1 MKRVLGRKQKIRN
14 EDWLN
19 VMQHIEDFVSPR
31 ELTVERCV
39 TIEDIRSMIVGKKA
53 AYAWSAGKDSIVL
66 GEICSMVG
74 ITDCMM
80 AVCNLEYPVFMQWV
94 EKHRPEGLKILNTG
108 QNLEWLSEH
117 PSMLFPQDSATAAK
131 WFSIVQH
138 RAQAQY
144 YKENDLDV
152 LLLGRR
158 RADGNYCGKGSNSYT
173 DKKGVTRY
181 SPLASWSHEEILAY
195 IHYHKLPLPPIYKWK
210 NGYLCGT
217 HPWAARQWTGFV
229 ENGWREVFDIDENIV
244 KRAAECIESAAKF
257 LDKVS
262 IN

>member
-1 MKRVLGRKQKIRN
+1 MKRILGKKQKIRN

-19 VMQHIEDFVSPR
+19 AMKHIEALVSSE
-31 ELTVERCV
+31 ELEMRVEE
-39 TIEDIRSMIVGKKA
+39 TIEDIRKITAGKKA
-53 AYAWSAGKDSIVL
+53 AYAWSAGKDSLVL
-66 GEICSMVG
+66 GEICRMGG

-80 AVCNLEYPVFMQWV
+80 AVCDLEYPVFMQWV
-94 EKHRPEGLKILNTG
+94 EENRPKGLELLNTG
-108 QNLEWLSEH
+108 QDVEWLSKH
-117 PSMLFPQDSATAAK
+117 LSMLFPQDSATASK

-138 RAQAQY
+138 RAQAKY

-158 RADGNYCGKGSNSYT
+158 RADGNYCGKGANIYT

-181 SPLASWSHEEILAY
+181 SPLASWSHEEILAC
-195 IHYHKLPLPPIYKWK
+195 IHYHKLPLPPIYRWK

-217 HPWAARQWTGFV
+217 HPWAARQWTGSI
-229 ENGWREVFDIDENIV
+229 ENGWREVFEIDKDIV
-244 KRAAECIESAAKF
+244 KQAAERIESAAKF

-262 IN
+262 MN